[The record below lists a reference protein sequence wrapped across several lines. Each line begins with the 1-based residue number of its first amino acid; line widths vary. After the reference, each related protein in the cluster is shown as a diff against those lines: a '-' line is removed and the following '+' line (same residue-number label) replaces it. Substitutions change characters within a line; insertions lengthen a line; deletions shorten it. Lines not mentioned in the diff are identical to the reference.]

1 MTDYYD
7 YVLALIPGTL
17 LGVAAAL
24 SLFGLPLEVALS
36 GGGATS
42 ALVVGHAVF
51 VNGPV
56 DDEPVPDAPARPTV
70 QQAD

>member
-24 SLFGLPLEVALS
+24 SLFGLP
-36 GGGATS
+36 
-42 ALVVGHAVF
+42 
-51 VNGPV
+51 
-56 DDEPVPDAPARPTV
+56 
-70 QQAD
+70 